1 MDKLIIEK
9 LNHITVG
16 YVDWTKSVKLM
27 IEEHYDNENYDNT
40 IIFLNRL
47 PSIEDN
53 IYYTPYKKRIY
64 YMLEHK
70 TTDADYWNSIYCVWD
85 NYYIDLVQN
94 TNITE
99 MWTMDYRPQF
109 AIRCEQEL
117 GIPFKYVPMRYTSL
131 IKPIENIYL
140 TPKTVDFCL
149 VGSMNTHRA
158 EILTEIG
165 LSKNITVKQIIG
177 SDNENLKF
185 YQSELNNSKYIID
198 TLSNTSFITQNQ
210 VRIFELLCM
219 GYTVCSEKCEI
230 NIFPGLI
237 YEWNTI
243 EDLQEIVENGEYL
256 HPTEAYKEMTYTD
269 EAYEKYVNNLIEQ
282 WNTLG

>member
-1 MDKLIIEK
+1 
-9 LNHITVG
+9 
-16 YVDWTKSVKLM
+16 M

-149 VGSMNTHRA
+149 VGLLSKSSPQRIDILNEVETNHSFSFKGITQVKDMQAVISEMNTSRY
-158 EILTEIG
+158 ILDIPREYT
-165 LSKNITVKQIIG
+165 T
-177 SDNENLKF
+177 
-185 YQSELNNSKYIID
+185 
-198 TLSNTSFITQNQ
+198 ITQNQ

-219 GYTVCSEKCEI
+219 GYTVCAKKMYI

-237 YEWNTI
+237 YEWETI
-243 EDLQEIVENGEYL
+243 DDLINIVKKGEYL
-256 HPTEAYKEMTYTD
+256 HPIETYKEMTYTD
-269 EAYEKYVNNLIEQ
+269 EAYEKYVNNLI
-282 WNTLG
+282 NIDSYVK